1 VSTTSKQLELTMQI
15 YWIRAQ
21 APRRA
26 LAVAKHL
33 GLNIE
38 YIEKDL
44 MAGEMKRL
52 DYAAINPNMKAPTL
66 VDGQFVLWESSA
78 IMAYLSAKAGA
89 DLWPLDNVAGQIEI
103 LRWLS
108 WNDQHWAPAVAPFYF
123 EHVVKPTFQIGLP
136 DRDALPSKAAAVQS
150 CAAVLDNHL
159 TGRRYV
165 ALNRLTVAD
174 FQLASMAA
182 YWRVSEMPL
191 DRYPNIV
198 KWLETLMDLP
208 AWRAPWPDRSD
219 DRFLQAAS

>member
-1 VSTTSKQLELTMQI
+1 MQI

-33 GLNIE
+33 GLNVE

-44 MAGEMKRL
+44 MAGEMRTP

-66 VDGQFVLWESSA
+66 VEGELLLWESSA
-78 IMAYLSAKAGA
+78 IMAYLSAKADA
-89 DLWPLDNVAGQIEI
+89 DLWPLDNVAGQVEI

-136 DRDALPSKAAAVQS
+136 DRDALPSKAAALQS
-150 CAAVLDNHL
+150 YAAVLDNHL
-159 TGRRYV
+159 AERRYV
-165 ALNRLTVAD
+165 ALNRLTIAD

-191 DRYPNIV
+191 DRYPNII
-198 KWLETLMDLP
+198 KWLETLMELP

>member
-1 VSTTSKQLELTMQI
+1 MQI

-33 GLNIE
+33 GLDVE

-44 MAGEMKRL
+44 MAGEMKKP
-52 DYAAINPNMKAPTL
+52 DYAALNPNMKAPTL
-66 VDGQFVLWESSA
+66 VDGEFLLWESSA

-89 DLWPLDNVAGQIEI
+89 DLWPLDQITGQVEI

-123 EHVVKPTFQIGLP
+123 EHVVKPTFQIGPP
-136 DRDALPSKAAAVQS
+136 DRDALPSKVAALQS
-150 CAAVLDNHL
+150 YAGVLDNHL
-159 TGRRYV
+159 SGRRYI
-165 ALNRLTVAD
+165 ALNRLTIAD
-174 FQLASMAA
+174 FHLASMAT
-182 YWRVSEMPL
+182 YWRVSEMPF

-198 KWLETLMDLP
+198 KWLERLMDLP
-208 AWRAPWPDRSD
+208 AWRTPWPDGGD
-219 DRFLQAAS
+219 DRFLQPTS